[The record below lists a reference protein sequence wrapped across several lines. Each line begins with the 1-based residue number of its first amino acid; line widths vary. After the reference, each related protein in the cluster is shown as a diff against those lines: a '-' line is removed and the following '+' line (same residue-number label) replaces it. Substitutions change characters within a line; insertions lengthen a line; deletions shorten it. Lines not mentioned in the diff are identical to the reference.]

1 MAYLVAVWTF
11 CLFLARVANAT
22 KYGTIGYGI
31 NMFHPFCCYACHDSL
46 AMVYLNCTTFSESSG
61 AHDGMSMKLLKRMD
75 MDMAGST
82 SDDCYATDEPYLQSF
97 AYCIQSHCDIEG
109 LSYEKQNACFREMA
123 ANGLPVPSLEDSL
136 PTVPPT
142 EELAEHAMWLNKT
155 MQVNEAYW
163 KADRGTI
170 DEFEHSEVYH
180 VRFSIIVMSLS
191 VGIPLLAGLWLWLT
205 ALLPTNLRQDG
216 LVIWLQASFL
226 LPALLRKRHAQPLPF
241 RLGYLP
247 NRSMAGLL
255 TLYVILNIVFCA
267 VPYRSVQP
275 NTWFSNRNQEMAAY
289 IGNRTG
295 VLSFANMALAILFST
310 RNNPLMY
317 LSGWSQTTFLAFHR
331 WAARVAILQ
340 AVVHS
345 IVYTADY
352 CYYKDGGNAYY
363 AEAAK
368 PYFWWGIIATTA
380 MGLMAGLSALP
391 LRMYAYEL
399 FLGLHIVLA
408 ILSLVGSWYHVDL
421 RFSKN
426 WGYEVWLYIA
436 FAFWAWDRLVRL
448 FKVAY
453 YNFPSGTSAQVELL
467 PGTNVVMLTMF
478 PGRHWKA
485 HPGQH
490 TFVYFPTLKRV
501 WENHPFTILD
511 WGMTSPL
518 SQARLASNSSS
529 GDQTPN
535 KEGSVKQDLE
545 PSTTARHRH
554 CQPSPDDGTEA
565 RFYVRCLFRAQKGA
579 TGELRHALL
588 KAQSPTTIPSLVE
601 GPYGG
606 LELPTR
612 ALLRHADRIIC
623 VAGGIGITYAASFAK
638 QFAHERANLRAS
650 SPKDA
655 AGTLFPRCKQFTLAW
670 TVRELE
676 LFQYVRHNLLPDLSE
691 GGLDDESLRYRFW
704 ITGTRTGE
712 GSADTTSTAFETQ
725 PQSQP
730 EPVILPDKTIQVT
743 AETQTEKLITTVSG
757 HRMDVAQV
765 IAAESNASSST
776 LDTRVAVL
784 VCGPGGLADEVRF
797 QVARVARKGVLVDLI
812 EETFSW

>member
-1 MAYLVAVWTF
+1 MAYLIAVWTF
-11 CLFLARVANAT
+11 CLLLTRVANAT

-46 AMVYLNCTTFSESSG
+46 SMVYLNCTTFSESSG
-61 AHDGMSMKLLKRMD
+61 AHDGMSMKLVKRMG

-82 SDDCYATDEPYLQSF
+82 SDECYATNEPYLQSF

-109 LSYEKQNACFREMA
+109 LPREKQNACFREMA
-123 ANGLPVPSLEDSL
+123 ANGLAVPSLEDSL
-136 PTVPPT
+136 PTAPPT
-142 EELAEHAMWLNKT
+142 EELAEHAMWLNTT

-180 VRFSIIVMSLS
+180 VRFSIVVMVLS
-191 VGIPLLAGLWLWLT
+191 VGIPLLAGSWLWLT
-205 ALLPTNLRQDG
+205 ALLPWNLRQDG
-216 LVIWLQASFL
+216 LVVWLQGSFL
-226 LPALLRKRHAQPLPF
+226 LPALLRKRHSQPLPF

-247 NRSMAGLL
+247 NRSMAVLF

-275 NTWFSNRNQEMAAY
+275 NSWFSNRNQEMAAY
-289 IGNRTG
+289 IANRTG

-363 AEAAK
+363 AEATK

-399 FLGLHIVLA
+399 FLGLHIILA

-421 RFSKN
+421 RFNKN
-426 WGYEVWLYIA
+426 WGYEVWLYLA

-448 FKVAY
+448 LKVAY
-453 YNFPSGTSAQVELL
+453 YNLPTGTSAHAELL

-478 PGRHWKA
+478 PARRWEA
-485 HPGQH
+485 RPGQH
-490 TFVYFPTLKRV
+490 TFVYFPLLKRV
-501 WENHPFTILD
+501 WENHPFTILE
-511 WGMTSPL
+511 WGMISPS
-518 SQARLASNSSS
+518 SQAHPAPDSSS

-535 KEGSVKQDLE
+535 KEGSLNL
-545 PSTTARHRH
+545 STTERDRH
-554 CQPSPDDGTEA
+554 CHLSEEP
-565 RFYVRCLFRAQKGA
+565 RFYIRCLFRAHKGA
-579 TGELRHALL
+579 TGELRRALL
-588 KAQSPTTIPSLVE
+588 KAQSPTSTIATMVE

-612 ALLRHADRIIC
+612 AILQHADRIIC
-623 VAGGIGITYAASFAK
+623 IAGGIGITYAASFAR
-638 QFAHERANLRAS
+638 QFAHERARLNPS

-655 AGTLFPRCKQFTLAW
+655 AKTLFPRCKQFTLAW
-670 TVRELE
+670 TVREPE
-676 LFQYVRHNLLPDLSE
+676 LFQYVRRDLLPDLSE
-691 GGLDDESLRYRFW
+691 GGLDDESMRYRFW
-704 ITGTRTGE
+704 ITRTRAGE
-712 GSADTTSTAFETQ
+712 EVPDTTSATRA
-725 PQSQP
+725 PA
-730 EPVILPDKTIQVT
+730 VDILPNKISEAT
-743 AETQTEKLITTVSG
+743 AETHAEDLVTTVSG

-765 IAAESNASSST
+765 IAVESTVSDS
-776 LDTRVAVL
+776 RIAVL

-797 QVARVARKGVLVDLI
+797 QVARTARQGVLVDLI